1 MWNKSLAK
9 ADQDYLN
16 LFDNYKEREGEGD
29 AAEDEGES
37 PEDCLHAGPAQAPL
51 LLDHASKLYA
61 GVLAPR
67 CIRQRLQWVH
77 IIVDRV
83 AHVSTR
89 PLLHNTHGYLTFRDF
104 SKSISML
111 KSCNISG
118 NLRFIAFY
126 FLIQNSR

>member
-1 MWNKSLAK
+1 MWNESLVK
-9 ADQDYLN
+9 ADQDDLN

-29 AAEDEGES
+29 AAEDEGER
-37 PEDCLHAGPAQAPL
+37 PEECLHAGPAQARL
-51 LLDHASKLYA
+51 LLHHAGQLHA
-61 GVLAPR
+61 GVLAPS

-77 IIVDRV
+77 VIVDRV

-89 PLLHNTHGYLTFRDF
+89 PLLHNTHGYLTFRDV

-111 KSCNISG
+111 KSCNFSG

-126 FLIQNSR
+126 FLIQSSH